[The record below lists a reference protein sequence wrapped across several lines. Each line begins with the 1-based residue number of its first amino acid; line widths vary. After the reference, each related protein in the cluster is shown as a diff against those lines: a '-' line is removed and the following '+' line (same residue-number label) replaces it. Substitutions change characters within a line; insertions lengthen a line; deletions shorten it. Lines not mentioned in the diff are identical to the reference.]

1 MLLKKILFIFEKC
14 EGYITHFYFH
24 DTKVY
29 RIYFV
34 RISVQ
39 TNLQSK
45 NETLQFMTFFC
56 ENLEDKVETTVKEFS
71 KKFNYEKAS
80 KDYIARRIFIMHF
93 LKGQKLFFNFTT

>member
-56 ENLEDKVETTVKEFS
+56 ENLEDKVETTVEEFS

-93 LKGQKLFFNFTT
+93 LKG